1 MTDKEMCLMFR
12 RIVRLTI
19 CFGFLAAVLA
29 GGVAAKDGFKLTV
42 TLDPI
47 PPLTQTTLVLNCEFA
62 LGRRALGVRTGREEA
77 LGRAAMC
84 WTPAPTVCEARL
96 VPQGC
101 LLAENNAS
109 SGGGLPPT
117 PPPHTSVGR
126 LDRAR
131 RGRPGAGG
139 QRFAS

>member
-1 MTDKEMCLMFR
+1 MFR

-62 LGRRALGVRTGREEA
+62 LDEGGKFVYVD
-77 LGRAAMC
+77 C
-84 WTPAPTVCEARL
+84 HS
-96 VPQGC
+96 
-101 LLAENNAS
+101 AEPNPN
-109 SGGGLPPT
+109 PPT
-117 PPPHTSVGR
+117 DTKTAKITIEGPNKVKVTAYPDGEVVASGR
-126 LDRAR
+126 LKLS
-131 RGRPGAGG
+131 
-139 QRFAS
+139 FLSK